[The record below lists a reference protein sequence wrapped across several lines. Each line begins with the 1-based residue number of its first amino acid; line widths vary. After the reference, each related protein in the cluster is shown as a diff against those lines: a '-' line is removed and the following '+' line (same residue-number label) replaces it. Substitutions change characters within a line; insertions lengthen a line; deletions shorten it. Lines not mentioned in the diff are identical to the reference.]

1 MQALTPLKSFKTPKI
16 LGGELTAGMGGK
28 FMTAS
33 RRRIAAA
40 AAAALFAAAG
50 CQAQPQEQGAQE
62 SPSPEQAMEALRAK
76 REATPDTKGSG
87 RYPALK
93 EEDPGLPDHVIYR
106 PADLSSV
113 SGRNLGLYIWGNG
126 GCVADGASA
135 RLHLL
140 EIASHGYIAIA
151 PGRIRSGPGATAPRL
166 PSGRGPVGDPPRLP
180 APQTYYESLIKA
192 IDWALAENAR
202 SESSYYGLI
211 DPEAIAV
218 SGHSCGGLQAIQAG
232 ADPRVATTIV
242 MFSGVFADGSNPI
255 EGMTVSKDMLEQVE
269 GPMLYILG
277 GPDDVAYPNGMD
289 DFEKIDH
296 TPVAVA
302 NIGVGHGG
310 TFWEPNGGKAAQV
323 VVDWLDWTLHSDADA
338 GKTFT
343 GDNCR
348 LCGDP
353 DWTYEAKNFE

>member
-1 MQALTPLKSFKTPKI
+1 
-16 LGGELTAGMGGK
+16 
-28 FMTAS
+28 MTAS
-33 RRRIAAA
+33 RRIKAAA
-40 AAAALFAAAG
+40 AAIALAGAAG
-50 CQAQPQEQGAQE
+50 CGGQGETPAAQE
-62 SPSPEQAMEALRAK
+62 TPSPEQAMEALRAK
-76 REATPDTKGSG
+76 REATPDTLGSG
-87 RYPALK
+87 AYPALK
-93 EEDPGLPDHVIYR
+93 EEDPGLADHVIYR

-113 SGRNLGLYIWGNG
+113 NGQKLGLYVWGNG
-126 GCVADGASA
+126 GCTADGASA

-140 EIASHGYIAIA
+140 EIASHGYLAIA
-151 PGRIRSGPGATAPRL
+151 PGRIRSGPGATAPQL
-166 PSGRGPVGDPPRLP
+166 PSGRGPAGDPPRLP
-180 APQTYYESLIKA
+180 APQTYFESLVDA

-202 SESSYYGLI
+202 PESPYYGLI
-211 DPEAIAV
+211 DPRSVAV

-232 ADPRVATTIV
+232 ADPRVATTVV

-255 EGMTVSKDMLEQVE
+255 EGMTVSKDMLKEID

-323 VVDWLDWTLHSDADA
+323 VVDWLDWTLRGDEDA

-343 GDNCR
+343 GEDCR
-348 LCGDP
+348 LCKDP
-353 DWTYEAKNFE
+353 DWSFDKKNID